1 MKEFEYNDKIIEDLG
16 LTEMQI
22 LNIISVWYV
31 NSMMPDIIQNED
43 GWELDEL
50 VDNRFWLLFEE
61 KKLIKK

>member
-31 NSMMPDIIQNED
+31 N
-43 GWELDEL
+43 G
-50 VDNRFWLLFEE
+50 
-61 KKLIKK
+61 KKQKNYYKN